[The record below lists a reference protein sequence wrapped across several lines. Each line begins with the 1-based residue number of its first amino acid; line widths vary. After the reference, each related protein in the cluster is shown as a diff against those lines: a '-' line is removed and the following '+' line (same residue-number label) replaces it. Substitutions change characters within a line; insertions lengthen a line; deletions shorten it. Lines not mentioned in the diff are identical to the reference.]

1 MIEAESNIWYKWYE
15 HHGLKS
21 ILFNITVG
29 FGLLFS
35 NPVSAQVEAT
45 IMGNTLYLTGDVGED
60 MVFAIRNND
69 MRGVNSIAITSHG
82 GSIGYG
88 IALSNFVGRVNLA
101 VIVTDYC
108 ESACTLILA
117 GARKR
122 IGSKNARFLIHGAAD
137 GKTASADGKVASVSD
152 SVKMSNDMMKAVYIL
167 QGVDRTF
174 VDWAVQTP
182 RAGHERYLSSSDAM
196 NIGLL
201 TTLSN

>member
-1 MIEAESNIWYKWYE
+1 MEKAECTIRLTRSKSNWISITIAAFVIPI
-15 HHGLKS
+15 GLS
-21 ILFNITVG
+21 ISQPTF
-29 FGLLFS
+29 
-35 NPVSAQVEAT
+35 AQVEAT
-45 IMGNTLYLTGDVGED
+45 IMGNTLYLNGAVGEE
-60 MVFAIRNND
+60 MVQAIRSQE

-182 RAGHERYLSSSDAM
+182 RAGHERYLSSSEAM

>member
-1 MIEAESNIWYKWYE
+1 MITVEISIWYKW
-15 HHGLKS
+15 HGQHGLKS
-21 ILFNITVG
+21 ILFSLTVG
-29 FGLLFS
+29 IGLLLC

-45 IMGNTLYLTGDVGED
+45 VIANTLYLKGDVGEE
-60 MVFAIRNND
+60 MVLAIRNND

-182 RAGHERYLSSSDAM
+182 RAGHERYLSSSDSM